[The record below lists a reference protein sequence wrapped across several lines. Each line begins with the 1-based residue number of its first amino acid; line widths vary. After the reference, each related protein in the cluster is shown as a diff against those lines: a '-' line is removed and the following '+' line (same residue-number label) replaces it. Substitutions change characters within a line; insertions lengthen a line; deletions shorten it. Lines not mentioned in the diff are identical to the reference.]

1 MEMNRLLTGI
11 YNLCRWITHFAY
23 LNILW
28 ILFTLVGAVVLGIV
42 PSTVAMFA
50 VARKTAMGE
59 DDIPVFKTFWQT
71 YRSEFIRAN
80 GLGLLLTAIGL
91 IWYFDLHFFRQ
102 YDGTFFTV
110 LNYLMMMIGMVYF
123 ILLLYI
129 FPVFVHYDLKIYQY
143 VTHALKIGFLKPLTI
158 VFMLVGSL
166 CTYYF
171 LIYLPGLI
179 PIFGIS
185 FFVYFNMWVAYKSF
199 ENIDGVRVDQEHHLC
214 NGETKQIN
222 K

>member
-28 ILFTLVGAVVLGIV
+28 ILFTLAGAVVLGIV

-59 DDIPVFKTFWQT
+59 EDIPVFKTFWRT
-71 YRSEFIRAN
+71 YRTEFIRAN

-102 YDGTFFTV
+102 FDGILFTI
-110 LNYLMMMIGMVYF
+110 LNYLMMMMGLVYF

-143 VTHALKIGFLKPLTI
+143 VTHALKIGFLKPMTI

-199 ENIDGVRVDQEHHLC
+199 ENIDGVRVEQ
-214 NGETKQIN
+214 TQSFV
-222 K
+222 

>member
-42 PSTVAMFA
+42 PSTVASFA

-59 DDIPVFKTFWQT
+59 EDVPVFKTFWKT

-91 IWYFDLHFFRQ
+91 VWYFDLHFFRQ
-102 YDGTFFTV
+102 YDGTFFTIM
-110 LNYLMMMIGMVYF
+110 NYLMMMIGMVYF
-123 ILLLYI
+123 IMLLFI

-143 VTHALKIGFLKPLTI
+143 VTHALKIGFLKPITI

-199 ENIDGVRVDQEHHLC
+199 ENIDGVRVEQ
-214 NGETKQIN
+214 TQSYV
-222 K
+222 

>member
-42 PSTVAMFA
+42 PSTVAMFV

-59 DDIPVFKTFWQT
+59 EDIPVFKTFWRT

-102 YDGTFFTV
+102 YDGTFFTIM
-110 LNYLMMMIGMVYF
+110 NYLMMMIGMVYF

-143 VTHALKIGFLKPLTI
+143 VTHALKIGFLKPMTI

-185 FFVYFNMWVAYKSF
+185 FYVYFNMWVAYKSF
-199 ENIDGVRVDQEHHLC
+199 ENMDGVKAEQTQSFV
-214 NGETKQIN
+214 
-222 K
+222 

>member
-59 DDIPVFKTFWQT
+59 EDIPVFKTFWRT
-71 YRSEFIRAN
+71 YRTEFIRAN

-102 YDGTFFTV
+102 FDGILFTI
-110 LNYLMMMIGMVYF
+110 LNYLMMMMGLVYF

-143 VTHALKIGFLKPLTI
+143 VTHALKIGFLKPMTI

-199 ENIDGVRVDQEHHLC
+199 ENIDGVRVEQ
-214 NGETKQIN
+214 TQSFV
-222 K
+222 